1 MSVGVE
7 TYEDESGVRPFDA
20 WFDALP
26 AAHAAKVTSAVTR
39 LGTGGRSGL
48 KPVGQGVSE
57 WRIDW
62 GPGIR
67 IYLGFDGTKL
77 IILLGGGTKTRQQA
91 DIAQAIERWADYK
104 RRKKA
109 AKE

>member
-1 MSVGVE
+1 MSIEVE
-7 TYEDESGVRPFDA
+7 IYEDERGSRPFEH
-20 WFDALP
+20 WFDKLP
-26 AAHAAKVTSAVTR
+26 AAHAAKVTTAIVR
-39 LGTGGRSGL
+39 LGAGSQSGL

-67 IYLGFDGTKL
+67 IYLAFDGAKL
-77 IILLGGGTKTRQQA
+77 IILLAGGTKSRQQA
-91 DIAQAIERWADYK
+91 DIAQAHDRWTDYK

-109 AKE
+109 KE